1 MPQINPGNKTFWTDI
16 VEKRNVNL
24 FIKRASYYIPSSAL
38 KKYFLILSLF
48 ILFLL
53 AFITQQILYSK
64 YYWKGEAEKEF
75 VLKQGSNLTEIS
87 HELKNVGIIPNSFVF
102 KVIGKLMGKENELI
116 SRKYVFK
123 SGTTNLDILRTITDK
138 NFNQTVKLTII
149 EGLNTKR
156 IAKIVET
163 KLGLSSDKF
172 LDLTKDDS
180 LIASLNLPVKVNSL
194 EGFLYP
200 ETYDIP
206 VEIDEKGL
214 IKLFYSEFKK
224 RVFDNSEIMD
234 SIRSKNLDI
243 LKVMTM
249 ASIVQGETRKND
261 EKSTVAG
268 VYYNRLKKNMKLE
281 ADPTVQYLLPGGWK
295 LRLTYED
302 LKINSPYNTYIYK
315 GLPPGPIDNPDVTS
329 IIAAINPEKHNYIFF
344 VATGEGGHK
353 FTENYDDHLK
363 AVDEYRKKMKEKA
376 AGKETLKT
384 KFVEPDVK

>member
-1 MPQINPGNKTFWTDI
+1 MQITKEKNVFLEEL
-16 VEKRNVNL
+16 VEKKNINL
-24 FIKRASYYIPSSAL
+24 LIKHASHYVPLSVF
-38 KKYFLILSLF
+38 KKYYLVLSLF
-48 ILFLL
+48 IFFLI
-53 AFITQQILYSK
+53 AFIFQQVLYSK
-64 YYWKGEAEKEF
+64 YYWQGDAEKEF
-75 VLKQGSNLTEIS
+75 SIHQGANLTEVS
-87 HELKNVGIIPNSFVF
+87 NELKANGIIPNAFIF
-102 KVIGKLMGKENELI
+102 KVIGKIMGKENDLI
-116 SRKYVFK
+116 SRRYVFK
-123 SGTTNLDILRTITDK
+123 KGSTNLDILKVITDK

-149 EGLNTKR
+149 EGLNNKR

-172 LDLTKDDS
+172 LDLTKNDS
-180 LIASLNLPVKVNSL
+180 LIGTLNLPVKVNSL

-206 VEIDEKGL
+206 LDIDEKGL
-214 IKLFYSEFKK
+214 IKLFYGEFRK
-224 RVFDNSEIMD
+224 RVFENSEIMD

-243 LKVMTM
+243 LKVITM

-261 EKSTVAG
+261 EKATVAG

-295 LRLTYED
+295 LRLQYDD

-329 IIAAINPEKHNYIFF
+329 IMAAINPEKHNYIFF

-353 FTENYDDHLK
+353 FTEKYEDHLK
-363 AVDEYRKKMKEKA
+363 AVEEYRQKMKEKA

-384 KFVEPDVK
+384 KFIEPDVIK

>member
-1 MPQINPGNKTFWTDI
+1 MSHNSAFDKLVDDHNIN
-16 VEKRNVNL
+16 L
-24 FIKRASYYIPSSAL
+24 LIKRASYYIPPSL
-38 KKYFLILSLF
+38 FKRYYFILSLF

-64 YYWKGEAEKEF
+64 YYWQGNAEKEF
-75 VLKQGSNLTEIS
+75 VIKQGENLTEVS
-87 HELKNVGIIPNSFVF
+87 QELRANGIIPNSFIF
-102 KVIGKLMGKENELI
+102 KMLGKIMGKGNDII

-123 SGTTNLDILRTITDK
+123 TGSTNLDIMKVITDK

-156 IAKIVET
+156 IAKIIET
-163 KLGLSSDKF
+163 KLGLSSEKF
-172 LDLTKDDS
+172 LALTLDDS
-180 LIASLNLPVKVNSL
+180 LITSLNMPVKVNSL

-206 VEIDEKGL
+206 VDIDERGL

-224 RVFDNSEIMD
+224 RVFDNTEIMD
-234 SIRSKNLDI
+234 SIRVKNMDI
-243 LKVMTM
+243 LKVITM

-261 EKSTVAG
+261 EKATVAG

-295 LRLTYED
+295 LRLQYDD

-315 GLPPGPIDNPDVTS
+315 GLPPGPITNPDVSS
-329 IIAAINPEKHNYIFF
+329 IIAAVNPEKHNYIFF

-353 FTENYDDHLK
+353 FTERYEDHLK
-363 AVDEYRKKMKEKA
+363 AVEEYRQRMKEKA

-384 KFVEPDVK
+384 KFVEPEVTK

>member
-1 MPQINPGNKTFWTDI
+1 MAENSAFHENLVDNK
-16 VEKRNVNL
+16 NVNL
-24 FIKRASYYIPSSAL
+24 LIKRASHYIHLSDFRKYYIAL
-38 KKYFLILSLF
+38 SFF
-48 ILFLL
+48 ILFLI
-53 AFITQQILYSK
+53 AFITQQIFYSK
-64 YYWKGEAEKEF
+64 YKWQGNAEKEY
-75 VLKQGSNLTEIS
+75 VLKPGSNLTEVS
-87 HELKNVGIIPNSFVF
+87 QELKSSGIIPNAFVF
-102 KVIGKLMGKENELI
+102 KMLGKVLGKENDII
-116 SRKYVFK
+116 SRKYIFK
-123 SGTTNLDILRTITDK
+123 SGSTNLDILRLITDK

-156 IAKIVET
+156 IGKIIET
-163 KLGLSSDKF
+163 KLGLSAEKF
-172 LDLTKDDS
+172 IALTSDDS
-180 LIASLNLPVKVNSL
+180 LIASLKMPVKVSSL

-224 RVFDNSEIMD
+224 RVFENSEIMD
-234 SIRSKNLDI
+234 SIKSKNLDV
-243 LKVMTM
+243 LKVITM

-261 EKSTVAG
+261 EKATIAG

-295 LRLTYED
+295 LRLQYDD

-315 GLPPGPIDNPDVTS
+315 GLPPGPITNPDVSS
-329 IIAAINPEKHNYIFF
+329 IIAAVNPEKHNYIFF

-353 FTENYDDHLK
+353 FTERYEDHLK
-363 AVDEYRKKMKEKA
+363 AVEEYRQKMKEKA

-384 KFVEPDVK
+384 KFVEPDIVK